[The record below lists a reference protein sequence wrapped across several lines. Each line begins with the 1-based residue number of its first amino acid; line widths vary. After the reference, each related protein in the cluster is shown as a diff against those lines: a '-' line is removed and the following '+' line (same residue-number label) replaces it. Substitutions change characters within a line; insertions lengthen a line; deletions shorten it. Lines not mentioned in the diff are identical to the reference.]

1 MANNI
6 NYGPDPR
13 SKVYDVT
20 LLALSWLG
28 GSSPYTYIIST
39 ITSIN
44 SNAIVHIIPS
54 PNITSTEY
62 TAYIN
67 AKIIDGG
74 VNPSNYVTLKAV
86 GTKPAV
92 NIPVRIIVSESIFV
106 ESKYELN
113 TFPASSTLEAGLI
126 AIATD
131 AEVKLGI
138 NNTKAVTS
146 LTLSNNYLKKTG
158 GTLTGALTG
167 TTITANTMI
176 CATANITSSATCPT
190 INVTTINGNIIKGT
204 TYTGTT
210 FTGTTFNGT
219 LNGSATKLSTNRT
232 NYVTNGTTENVVGQ
246 LAWQNYGSNHTIF
259 DASKGISPSGTAV
272 NNTNPAVVWS
282 ATYPTLMGWNGSA
295 TYGVR
300 TYISNTTDAIATVP
314 VYTGTTNP
322 TSATR
327 VNINGYLYATRIYN
341 AVYNDYAECFDNT
354 DLDYDKVKNKIV
366 EITDDD
372 KVRLGNNNSIRVVGV
387 VSDSY
392 GHMLGGT
399 EEEIENGKKI
409 PVGIAGKLY
418 VDSKDIVDINNIGK
432 FVGSDDEGYAKVLS
446 DDFKSGTVVGKIIG
460 IDKENNRY
468 KLLLVIK

>member
-6 NYGPDPR
+6 NYGPDPI

-28 GSSPYTYIIST
+28 ASSPYTYIIST

-54 PNITSTEY
+54 PNITPAEY
-62 TAYIN
+62 TSYTN
-67 AKIIDGG
+67 AKIISGG
-74 VNPSNYVTLKAV
+74 IDTNGYVNLKAV

-113 TFPASSTLEAGLI
+113 TFPASSNLEAGLI

-131 AEVKLGI
+131 NEVQLGI
-138 NNTKAVTS
+138 NNTKAVTP

-176 CATANITSSATCPT
+176 CTTANITSSAACPT

-232 NYVTNGTTENVVGQ
+232 NYVANETTENVVGQ

-282 ATYPTLMGWNGSA
+282 ATCPNLMGWNGSA

-314 VYTGTTNP
+314 VYTGATNP

-327 VNINGYLYATRIYN
+327 VNINGYVYATRMYN
-341 AVYNDYAECFDNT
+341 AVFNDYAECFNNS
-354 DLDYDKVKNKIV
+354 DLDYNKIKNRIV
-366 EITDDD
+366 EITDDG
-372 KVRLGNNNSIRVVGV
+372 KVRLGNNNSIRVVGI
-387 VSDSY
+387 VSDNY
-392 GHMLGGT
+392 GYLLNGS
-399 EEEIENGKKI
+399 EEDIEEGKKI
-409 PVGIAGKLY
+409 PVGVAGQLY
-418 VDSKDIVDINNIGK
+418 VESAENVDIDNIGK
-432 FVGSDDEGYAKVLS
+432 FVGSSDKGLAKVL
-446 DDFKSGTVVGKIIG
+446 DDNFKSGTVVGKIIG

>member
-28 GSSPYTYIIST
+28 ASSPYTYIIST

-113 TFPASSTLEAGLI
+113 TFPTSSTLEAGLI

-176 CATANITSSATCPT
+176 CTTANITSSATCPT

-232 NYVTNGTTENVVGQ
+232 NYVTNETTENVVGQ

-282 ATYPTLMGWNGSA
+282 ATHPTLMGWNGSA

-327 VNINGYLYATRIYN
+327 VNINGYVYATRMYN
-341 AVYNDYAECFDNT
+341 AVFNDYAECFDNKELT
-354 DLDYDKVKNKIV
+354 YTEAKNKIV
-366 EITDDD
+366 ELDE
-372 KVRLGNNNSIRVVGV
+372 NNNTVLAKENSNMIIGV
-387 VSDSY
+387 VSDSF

-399 EEEIENGKKI
+399 EEEIQEGSKMPI
-409 PVGIAGKLY
+409 GLAGVLY
-418 VDSKDIVDINNIGK
+418 VDSLDRVDIKNRGK
-432 FVGSDDEGYAKVLS
+432 FITSGGNGLAKVLDTPVLGS
-446 DDFKSGTVVGKIIG
+446 IVGKIID
-460 IDKENNRY
+460 IDEVNNRY
-468 KLLLVIK
+468 KVIITLM

>member
-6 NYGPDPR
+6 NYGPAPR

-54 PNITSTEY
+54 PNITPAEY
-62 TAYIN
+62 TSYTN
-67 AKIIDGG
+67 AKIISGG
-74 VNPSNYVTLKAV
+74 IDTSGYVNLKAI
-86 GTKPAV
+86 GTKPV
-92 NIPVRIIVSESIFV
+92 INLPVRIIVSESIFV

-113 TFPASSTLEAGLI
+113 TVSYSSTSEAGLI
-126 AIATD
+126 SIATD

-138 NNTKAVTS
+138 NNTKAITP
-146 LTLSNNYLKKTG
+146 LTLSDNYLKKTG

-167 TTITANTMI
+167 TTITGNTI
-176 CATANITSSATCPT
+176 TAN
-190 INVTTINGNIIKGT
+190 
-204 TYTGTT
+204 
-210 FTGTTFNGT
+210 TFNGRLIGNVT
-219 LNGSATKLSTNRT
+219 GNVTGNVSGSSGSCTGNSATATVANSCSGNAATATKAYTTANTTNTLYLIGVTSASSGNQSLQLDAST
-232 NYVTNGTTENVVGQ
+232 YVT
-246 LAWQNYGSNHTIF
+246 S
-259 DASKGISPSGTAV
+259 D
-272 NNTNPAVVWS
+272 
-282 ATYPTLMGWNGSA
+282 
-295 TYGVR
+295 
-300 TYISNTTDAIATVP
+300 
-314 VYTGTTNP
+314 
-322 TSATR
+322 
-327 VNINGYLYATRIYN
+327 GYLYATRVYN

-354 DLDYDKVKNKIV
+354 DLDYDKVKNRIV

-372 KVRLGNNNSIRVVGV
+372 KVRLGSNNSIRVVGV

>member
-6 NYGPDPR
+6 NYGPAPI

-28 GSSPYTYIIST
+28 TPSPYTYIIST

-54 PNITSTEY
+54 PNITPAEY
-62 TAYIN
+62 TSYTN

-74 VNPSNYVTLKAV
+74 INSNGYVTLKAV
-86 GTKPAV
+86 GTKPII

-113 TFPASSTLEAGLI
+113 TVPSSSPAEAGLI
-126 AIATD
+126 AIASD

-138 NNTKAVTS
+138 NNTKAITP
-146 LTLSNNYLKKTG
+146 LTLSTNYLKKTG

-167 TTITANTMI
+167 TTITGNTI
-176 CATANITSSATCPT
+176 TA
-190 INVTTINGNIIKGT
+190 
-204 TYTGTT
+204 
-210 FTGTTFNGT
+210 TTFNGILIGNVT
-219 LNGSATKLSTNRT
+219 GNVTGNVSGSSGSCTGNSATATTASSCTGNSATATTASSCTGNAATATQAYTTANTANTLYLIGVTSTTSGNQSLQLDAST
-232 NYVTNGTTENVVGQ
+232 YVT
-246 LAWQNYGSNHTIF
+246 S
-259 DASKGISPSGTAV
+259 D
-272 NNTNPAVVWS
+272 
-282 ATYPTLMGWNGSA
+282 
-295 TYGVR
+295 
-300 TYISNTTDAIATVP
+300 
-314 VYTGTTNP
+314 
-322 TSATR
+322 
-327 VNINGYLYATRIYN
+327 GYLYATRVYN
-341 AVYNDYAECFDNT
+341 AVYNDYAECFDNKELT
-354 DLDYDKVKNKIV
+354 YTEAKNKIV
-366 EITDDD
+366 ELDE
-372 KVRLGNNNSIRVVGV
+372 NNNTILAKENSNMIIGV

-418 VDSKDIVDINNIGK
+418 VDSKDIVDIKNIGK